1 MIVFYVSGHG
11 FGHASRD
18 IEVMNALTR
27 HRPELPLMVRSAVP
41 SWLFDVSAQ
50 RRLDV
55 HPLETDSGVAQQDSL
70 HHDEQETTRRAIRF
84 YEIFDD
90 RVAAEA
96 AWLKTNQASLV
107 VADVPPLACAAAARA
122 DIPSIVIANFTWDWI
137 YRGFDRFEALAPGVI
152 ATIEQAYA
160 TATHALRL
168 PLHGGFSS
176 FGPVIRDIPFVAR
189 RSAQGRVAVR
199 RALGLDTSRPI
210 VLASFGGHGVRLP
223 YEAVA
228 GTHRLTV
235 LMTEFEAESNP
246 GASALPD
253 VRYVTAHELATKHLR
268 HDDLVAAADV
278 VVSKP
283 GYGIVSEC
291 IANGTALLYTSR
303 GRFPEYDVMVD
314 AMPRMLTCRHIDQAD
329 LLAGRWIE
337 AIDALLHQLPAPTR
351 PMVNGADVAA
361 DFIIKT
367 ADSI

>member
-27 HRPELPLMVRSAVP
+27 HQSDLPLIVRSAVP
-41 SWLFDVSAQ
+41 SWLFEVSAQ

-70 HHDEQETTRRAIRF
+70 HHDERETARRAVRF
-84 YEIFDD
+84 YEIFDE

-96 AWLKTNQASLV
+96 IWLKANGATLV

-122 DIPSIVIANFTWDWI
+122 EIPSIVIANFTWDWI
-137 YRGFDRFEALAPGVI
+137 YRGFDRFDALAPGVI
-152 ATIEQAYA
+152 TTIGRAYA

-168 PLHGGFSS
+168 PLHGGFAT
-176 FGPVIRDIPFVAR
+176 FGPVVRDIPFVAR
-189 RSAQGRVAVR
+189 RSARGRTDVR
-199 RALGLDTSRPI
+199 HSLGLDASRPL

-223 YEAVA
+223 YDVIS
-228 GTHRLTV
+228 GTNQLTV
-235 LMTEFEAESNP
+235 LITEFEAESNP
-246 GASALPD
+246 GATALPN
-253 VRYVTAHELATKHLR
+253 VRCLTARELAAKQLR

-291 IANGTALLYTSR
+291 IANSTALLYTSR
-303 GRFPEYDVMVD
+303 GSFPEYDVMVE
-314 AMPRMLTCRHIDQAD
+314 AMPRMLRCRHIAQET
-329 LLAGRWIE
+329 LLAGYWADE
-337 AIDALLHQLPAPTR
+337 VEALLQQPPPPTR
-351 PMVNGADVAA
+351 PMVNGAEVAA
-361 DFIIKT
+361 DFILK
-367 ADSI
+367 ASR